1 MIQPGSPRPF
11 WLACR
16 RQTLLKLAGG
26 RNLISHFRSWS
37 RDDIIGEIFVV
48 LTLAAAAAVLLY

>member
-1 MIQPGSPRPF
+1 MTLHFWPR
-11 WLACR
+11 
-16 RQTLLKLAGG
+16 
-26 RNLISHFRSWS
+26 S

>member
-1 MIQPGSPRPF
+1 MIQPGLPRPF

-16 RQTLLKLAGG
+16 RQTLLKLAEG

-37 RDDIIGEIFVV
+37 RDHIIGEIFVV
-48 LTLAAAAAVLLY
+48 LTLAAAVPE